1 MLRRLLPLLAVFAL
15 QGACASVTDPDA
27 AIRVSVRAEPL
38 VVAPGDSVSF
48 VVEAYNPTDR
58 RIAIAGACGPAL
70 EVELTTPEGFRRYL
84 VAESAFGGAYTCELG
99 EQHFADPGETETL
112 RLTWRAPRQT
122 GPYRAV
128 AGLRAGQR
136 RLDNRT
142 AELVVT
148 VR

>member
-1 MLRRLLPLLAVFAL
+1 MLRRLLPPLALSAFVA
-15 QGACASVTDPDA
+15 ACASVTDPDGDV
-27 AIRVSVRAEPL
+27 RVSVRAEPL
-38 VVAPGDSVSF
+38 VVAPGDSVTF

-84 VAESAFGGAYTCELG
+84 VAESAFGGAHTCELG

-128 AGLRAGQR
+128 GGLRAGER